1 MKTSIASA
9 AMTMSSLEKIQQTE
23 KWKAGMPAFQRKTH
37 EVRDADTGK
46 LICTLP
52 IYGGGRMPT
61 YRVVIN
67 EIYTN

>member
-1 MKTSIASA
+1 MNMKNLAIANR
-9 AMTMSSLEKIQQTE
+9 
-23 KWKAGMPAFQRKTH
+23 KAGMPAFQQKTH

-67 EIYTN
+67 EIYTNV